1 MQRFFV
7 YKIYYGNELVYI
19 GRTKQELINRMR
31 AHMTKE
37 LDAVLIDPDL
47 VTKIEYASCNT
58 EADMCLYEL
67 YYINT
72 FHPRL
77 NTDSNTKDNL
87 TVYLPDLNFTEFYFK
102 PQLNKWKKAK
112 REKEE
117 KQLIKNQQL
126 NQSNRLINS
135 YKEKLDLGLITR
147 EDYELLVKQANNL
160 FHY

>member
-1 MQRFFV
+1 MRRYFI

-37 LDAVLIDPDL
+37 LDVVLINPDL
-47 VTKIEYASCNT
+47 VTKIEYADCKT

-77 NTDSNTKDNL
+77 NTDSNTNDNL
-87 TVYLPDLNFTEFYFK
+87 TVSLPELKFTEFYFK
-102 PQLNKWKKAK
+102 PQLDKWKKEK
-112 REKEE
+112 RNKEE
-117 KQLIKNQQL
+117 KQQLINQQQ
-126 NQSNRLINS
+126 NQANKLIDS
-135 YKEKLDLGLITR
+135 YKDKLNKGLITQ
-147 EDYELLVKQANNL
+147 EEYSLLVKQANSI
-160 FHY
+160 FIH